1 MKNRRLI
8 TTIVLST
15 FVLCMCSVLMF
26 YVVQRPNIAK
36 LTTVPAHVSF
46 ATGVP
51 RGYALKSS
59 QLKIDQTQSVTTT
72 PKNSFASATQL
83 SFAGVPIL
91 MYHHVGDVP
100 ANADPIRKDL
110 TVSTAD
116 FSEQMDDLVK
126 NGYTS
131 VTTAQLALWLENK
144 GTLPKKPVV
153 ITFDD
158 GYDDVF
164 YNAVPV
170 LIAHHMSGAFGII
183 TGFVGTP
190 GYASWAQIQEG
201 KNSGMEIVSH
211 SYSHIDFHDPKY
223 TVQDQLM
230 QIQTSKSD
238 LKNNLNVTTSTFIY
252 PYGHYTLDE
261 EHMLAANGYDIAFTT
276 DYGFA
281 NLGENIF
288 EIPRVRV
295 HGQETIDRFDQ
306 SLGIK
311 ELPISHITARITTN
325 TID

>member
-1 MKNRRLI
+1 MKNRRLV
-8 TTIVLST
+8 TSIVLSV
-15 FVLCMCSVLMF
+15 FMLCLGSVLAF
-26 YVVQRPNIAK
+26 YSLNHPNIAK
-36 LTTVPAHVSF
+36 LAMVPAHISF
-46 ATGVP
+46 TTGVP
-51 RGYALKSS
+51 RGYLSNQD
-59 QLKIDQTQSVTTT
+59 QLKRIHSQTNAII
-72 PKNSFASATQL
+72 PKNTLATDTEL
-83 SFAGVPIL
+83 SSAGVPIL
-91 MYHHVGDVP
+91 MYHHIGDLP
-100 ANADPIRKDL
+100 ANPDPVRKDL

-116 FSEQMDDLVK
+116 FANQMDVLVK

-131 VTTAQLALWLENK
+131 VTTEQVELWLEHK

-164 YNAVPV
+164 INAVPV

-190 GYASWAQIQEG
+190 GYASWAQIQQG
-201 KNSGMEIVSH
+201 KNVGMEIVSH

-238 LKNNLNVTTSTFIY
+238 LENNVNVTTSTFIY
-252 PYGHYTLDE
+252 PYGHYTLNE
-261 EHMLAANGYDIAFTT
+261 EHMLAQNGYGIAFTT

-281 NLGENIF
+281 NIGENIF

-311 ELPISHITARITTN
+311 VLPISHLTAQLTNN